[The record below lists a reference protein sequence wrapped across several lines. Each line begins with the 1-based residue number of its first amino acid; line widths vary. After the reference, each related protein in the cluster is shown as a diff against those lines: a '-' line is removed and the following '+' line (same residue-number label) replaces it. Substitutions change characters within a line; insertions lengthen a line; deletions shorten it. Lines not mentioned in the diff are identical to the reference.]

1 LKTLQSANSL
11 LDPRSNTDYELS
23 DVKPIYTAVF
33 TFADKPGDIRL
44 EISWHEVED
53 SPDSNRSE
61 LVELSRT
68 WTRLDRSAEISSS
81 LLDISMLNPSK
92 SSAWKFD
99 LSASQAIETSR
110 LAPEF
115 HNIAN
120 SVRPDAA
127 IARAQRLDKKFVKW
141 NPYAPVKSLQQR
153 TSYLFALKNSNYTL
167 ELTRFQD
174 RVFPDRPGGVE
185 AEVYEPRWGIEVY
198 HSVWDTLFARNEHL
212 PIGESVD
219 WDDGV
224 KTWFPRDDL
233 PRDDDMDDLGQVKGE
248 TGFGQLV
255 EKLDEVQKLVLEQ
268 ESETFGGMEVG

>member
-1 LKTLQSANSL
+1 M
-11 LDPRSNTDYELS
+11 
-23 DVKPIYTAVF
+23 
-33 TFADKPGDIRL
+33 
-44 EISWHEVED
+44 SWHEVED

-68 WTRLDRSAEISSS
+68 WTRLDRSAPSSSS
-81 LLDISMLNPSK
+81 LLDISLLNVTG
-92 SSAWKFD
+92 SSAWNFD
-99 LSASQAIETSR
+99 ISASQAIENSR

-120 SVRPDAA
+120 SIRLDAA
-127 IARAQRLDKKFVKW
+127 AARAQRSDKKFVRW
-141 NPYAPVKSLQQR
+141 NPYAPVKTLQQR

-174 RVFPDRPGGVE
+174 RVFPGRPGGVE
-185 AEVYEPRWGIEVY
+185 AEVYEPRWGLEVY

-212 PIGESVD
+212 SIGEMVD

-224 KTWFPRDDL
+224 KTWFPE
-233 PRDDDMDDLGQVKGE
+233 DDDMDDLGQIKGE

-255 EKLDEVQKLVLEQ
+255 EKLGEVEKLVLGQ
-268 ESETFGGMEVG
+268 EAETLGRMEVG